1 LNDIEEDSMR
11 KLHTSV
17 GLAICIIGLIAIGS
31 RWAYAQEPS
40 HAHIMVTPT
49 AAKWVPVP
57 PSLPA
62 GAQVAML
69 EGDPAKPG
77 AFTLRIKMPDG
88 YRIPPHYHPAD
99 EHVTVIEGTFVMG
112 VGEKF
117 DESAGRPLGVGSF
130 AMMPTGT
137 RHFAWTKGATII
149 QLHGVGPWGIT
160 YVNPSDDPRK
170 KGTFQRSQ

>member
-1 LNDIEEDSMR
+1 MR
-11 KLHTSV
+11 ELRTFSGV
-17 GLAICIIGLIAIGS
+17 VISIIALVVMVLG
-31 RWAYAQEPS
+31 RTHAQEPS

-49 AAKWVPVP
+49 AAKWAAAP

-69 EGDPAKPG
+69 EGDPSKPAG
-77 AFTLRIKMPDG
+77 FTFRLKMPDG

-137 RHFAWTKGATII
+137 RHYAWTKGATII

-160 YVNPSDDPRK
+160 YVNSSDDPRK
-170 KGTFQRSQ
+170 KASQP